1 MSGRRDD
8 SHSSPLCRF
17 QFIDGRRCRLPAKPK
32 FNGLCHQHGT
42 FRARASRQDNF
53 LREITRL
60 TRGSVREQDF
70 ARVNSLVS
78 RAASE
83 KRISYESAAVLLRIA
98 GITRQSHRYAQ
109 LDDFKCASGP
119 AWDAVRHLLDKE
131 DSTDGSEL

>member
-17 QFIDGRRCRLPAKPK
+17 QSADGRHCRLPAKPK
-32 FNGLCHQHGT
+32 FDGLCHHHGT

-60 TRGSVREQDF
+60 THGSVREQDF
-70 ARVNSLVS
+70 ARINSLVS

-83 KRISYESAAVLLRIA
+83 QRISCERAAILLRIA
-98 GITRQSHRYAQ
+98 GITRLSHRYAQ
-109 LDDFKCASGP
+109 LDDFKSARGP
-119 AWDAVRHLLDKE
+119 AWDAVRRLLDRE
-131 DSTDGSEL
+131 DAAEGPEV

>member
-8 SHSSPLCRF
+8 SHASPLCRF
-17 QFIDGRRCRLPAKPK
+17 QFADGRRCRLPAKPK

-60 TRGSVREQDF
+60 AHGSVREQDF

-83 KRISYESAAVLLRIA
+83 QRISYERAAMLLRIA

-109 LDDFKCASGP
+109 LDDFKSARGP
-119 AWDAVRHLLDKE
+119 AWDAVRHLLDGDPNGE
-131 DSTDGSEL
+131 A